1 MRIGSLRIRVTA
13 WYVGLLALALVSF
26 GLAVYFGLENYLES
40 SLEHSLIQQA
50 NAIATNFVTQVD
62 SKGLPWLIS
71 EVAEDYAPES
81 SGRFIRITRHDG
93 KVLYESG
100 DTREPYIDA
109 SRVSHPQLAI
119 RSGAFRRES
128 FDGIQQILVYSFP
141 CVSSAGTAYVVETGA
156 SRNPIAH
163 VLHSLLL
170 VLLLLTPLILVAA
183 AMGGYLLM
191 TRPLLPVV
199 ALTEQAER
207 IGADNFSDRLPVV
220 STGDEL
226 ERLSLSLNRMLT
238 RLEEAITHI
247 HRFSEDVSHE
257 LRTPLTILRGEL
269 EPLAQMQTNEPH
281 VTEAVGSALEE
292 IERMSKIVE
301 SLLAISRLDSGN
313 AGIEKTCVDLRALAC
328 GTAEQMRVLADEK
341 GLKINCAE
349 GLPVEVLGDVL
360 RLKQVVVNLL
370 DNAIKY
376 TPSGGVIGIYAANK
390 AHSGVMR
397 IVDSGIGI
405 PATALP
411 HIFERF
417 YRADK
422 ARSRASGG
430 TGLGLSIVRAICSA
444 HYGAVSAESVEGK
457 GTTLT
462 VELPLYESVTHI
474 SMGIDAHDQAS
485 EIMPIAR
492 PATFEM
498 EPLQSEEV
506 IVSGTT
512 TSLRR

>member
-1 MRIGSLRIRVTA
+1 MRTGSLRIRVTA

-26 GLAVYFGLENYLES
+26 GLAVYFGLENYLET
-40 SLEHSLIQQA
+40 SLEHSLVLQA
-50 NAIATNFVTQVD
+50 NAIATNFVTQID
-62 SKGLPWLIS
+62 SKGLPWLIT
-71 EVAEDYAPES
+71 EVVEDYAPES
-81 SGRFIRITRHDG
+81 SGRFIRITRKNG

-109 SRVSHPQLAI
+109 SRVSHPPLTI
-119 RSGAFRRES
+119 GSGFFRRES
-128 FDGIQQILVYSFP
+128 FDGVHQILVYALP
-141 CVSSAGTAYVVETGA
+141 HVSAAGTGYIVETGA
-156 SRNPIAH
+156 SLSPIIH

-170 VLLLLTPLILVAA
+170 VLLILTPLILIAA

-207 IGADNFSDRLPVV
+207 IGADNFSERLPVI

-269 EPLAQMQTNEPH
+269 EPLAQMQMSESQ

-328 GTAEQMRVLADEK
+328 ETAEQMRVLADEK
-341 GLKINCAE
+341 GITVSCVE
-349 GLPVEVLGDVL
+349 GLPVQVLGDAL

-376 TPSGGVIGIYAANK
+376 TPSGGWIKILASSK
-390 AHSGVMR
+390 AQSGVLR
-397 IVDSGIGI
+397 VIDSGIGI
-405 PATALP
+405 RADALP

-430 TGLGLSIVRAICSA
+430 TGLGLSIARAICSA
-444 HYGAVSAESVEGK
+444 HYGSVSAESVEGK

-462 VELPLYESVTHI
+462 VELPLYEFVSHG
-474 SMGIDAHDQAS
+474 SMGIDAQELADDNT
-485 EIMPIAR
+485 PIAL
-492 PATFEM
+492 EM
-498 EPLQSEEV
+498 EVQQNEEAV
-506 IVSGTT
+506 GPGLNTG
-512 TSLRR
+512 LRR

>member
-1 MRIGSLRIRVTA
+1 MRTGSLRIRITA
-13 WYVGLLALALVSF
+13 WYVGLLALALTAF

-40 SLEHSLIQQA
+40 SLEHSLVQQA

-62 SKGLPWLIS
+62 SKGIPWLVS

-81 SGRFIRITRHDG
+81 SGRFIRITRQDG
-93 KVLYESG
+93 KMLYESG

-109 SRVSHPQLAI
+109 SRVSHPQLTI
-119 RSGAFRRES
+119 RSAIFRRES
-128 FDGIQQILVYSFP
+128 FDGVQQILVYSFP
-141 CVSSAGTAYVVETGA
+141 CVSSVGTSYVVEVGA
-156 SRNPIAH
+156 SRSPITH

-207 IGADNFSDRLPVV
+207 IGADNFSERLPVV

-226 ERLSLSLNRMLT
+226 ERLSLSLNRMLA
-238 RLEEAITHI
+238 RLEDAITHI

-269 EPLAQMQTNEPH
+269 EPLAQMQTNEPQ

-328 GTAEQMRVLADEK
+328 ETAEQMHVLADEK
-341 GLKINCAE
+341 GLTISCAD
-349 GLPVEVLGDVL
+349 GPPVEVLGDVL

-370 DNAIKY
+370 DNGIKY
-376 TPSGGVIGIYAANK
+376 TPSGGWIKILASSK
-390 AHSGVMR
+390 AQSGVLR
-397 IVDSGIGI
+397 IIDSGIGI
-405 PATALP
+405 RVDALP

-444 HYGAVSAESVEGK
+444 HYGSVFAESVEGK
-457 GTTLT
+457 GTALT
-462 VELPLYESVTHI
+462 VELPLYESVTHS
-474 SMGIDAHDQAS
+474 SMGIDAHEQLGEVPSYAHPGTI
-485 EIMPIAR
+485 ETVPV
-492 PATFEM
+492 TN
-498 EPLQSEEV
+498 EEA
-506 IVSGTT
+506 VSLGID
-512 TSLRR
+512 SGSR